1 MSNEYSIKITQLTWS
16 ELKSFAKKEEI
27 SMNQFIAAAVA
38 EKMSA
43 VKTYDYLQ
51 ERSGKGS
58 LKHFRGILNKIPDR
72 PPGNADKI

>member
-1 MSNEYSIKITQLTWS
+1 MNIALRLPNSLGS

-27 SMNQFIAAAVA
+27 SMNQFIATAVA

-51 ERSGKGS
+51 ERSQKGS
-58 LKHFRGILNKIPDR
+58 LKHLKNILNKVPDR
-72 PPGNADKI
+72 KPEPADEI

>member
-1 MSNEYSIKITQLTWS
+1 MNIALRLPNSLGS

-43 VKTYDYLQ
+43 VKTYDYLK